1 MKYFFPAALLAV
13 ASCSACSSG
22 EPPGNSTPQITTS
35 APSTTTSSSADGF
48 PRALVGA
55 WSSSGDT
62 TEIAYRFLADG
73 RYRSAEMLTQP
84 VPGGLFEFSV
94 VHDGRARVQADRLVL
109 SPSSATGTRHHPS
122 SPQEDYTDR
131 ALPLEQ
137 RVFVWS
143 VTGTVLRLRD
153 ETGLELVLV
162 VQHE

>member
-1 MKYFFPAALLAV
+1 VKCCWPAALATV
-13 ASCSACSSG
+13 ALCSACSSG
-22 EPPGNSTPQITTS
+22 EPPGTSTPPITTS
-35 APSTTTSSSADGF
+35 APSTTTSPSAAGF

-73 RYRSAEMLTQP
+73 RYRSAEMISQP

-94 VHDGRARVQADRLVL
+94 VHDGRAEVRADRLLL
-109 SPSSATGTRHHPS
+109 SPSRATGTRHHPS

-143 VTGTVLRLRD
+143 LTGTTLHLRD
-153 ETGLELVLV
+153 EAGLELVLV